1 VTVTSSQPSS
11 DAKSRP
17 RWRRLAAFTLL
28 ETTVATALCAVAISA
43 FYLSTN
49 HAVRLARAGRETAL
63 ASEVLEQR
71 LSSVRRLPLWTSVTS
86 TTGISQVLSSASPA
100 AATFPPVAE
109 TITVAPYP
117 PGASSFTVKRSK
129 SGAVSIAGASL
140 PATAQCVQ
148 VTVQIDWTGPNKLMA
163 TRQLSTILTKGG
175 L

>member
-1 VTVTSSQPSS
+1 MISFLPS
-11 DAKSRP
+11 AAPQVRP
-17 RWRRLAAFTLL
+17 RRRRLAAFTLL
-28 ETTVATALCAVAISA
+28 ETTVATALCALAISA

-71 LSSVRRLPLWTSVTS
+71 LSAIRRLPLWTSVTS
-86 TTGISQVLSSASPA
+86 TTGINSLLSAPSPA
-100 AATFPPVAE
+100 AASFPPAAE
-109 TITVAPYP
+109 TITVALYP
-117 PGASSFTVKRSK
+117 PGAGSFTVKRS
-129 SGAVSIAGASL
+129 AAGALSSTGTSL

-148 VTVQIDWTGPNKLMA
+148 VTVQIDWTGPNKFAA

>member
-1 VTVTSSQPSS
+1 VIPSQPISVS
-11 DAKSRP
+11 KSPSRRRRP
-17 RWRRLAAFTLL
+17 AAFTLL
-28 ETTVATALCAVAISA
+28 ETTVATALCALAISA

-71 LSSVRRLPLWTSVTS
+71 LSSIRRLPLWTSVTS
-86 TTGISQVLSSASPA
+86 TTGINQLLATPSPA
-100 AATFPPVAE
+100 AASFPAAAE
-109 TITVAPYP
+109 TVTVTPYP
-117 PGASSFTVKRSK
+117 PDTKKFTVQRST
-129 SGAVSIAGASL
+129 SGALTTTGASL